1 MKVWDTKGEQPRAN
15 TATGTQH
22 AKLTVAL
29 TVPEVCALL
38 RTTRLTVYNLIESGA
53 LPAYKVGPY
62 WRIDPEDLARYK
74 ERGKAR
80 DRVTRRRVQPPASLA
95 GAEGSEEC

>member
-1 MKVWDTKGEQPRAN
+1 MGEGRA
-15 TATGTQH
+15 
-22 AKLTVAL
+22 AL

-53 LPAYKVGPY
+53 LPAYKVGPH
-62 WRIDPEDLARYK
+62 WRIDPDDLERYK

-80 DRVTRRRVQPPASLA
+80 DLAGRRRLRAPGTASA
-95 GAEGSEEC
+95 GGDEG

>member
-1 MKVWDTKGEQPRAN
+1 MTRMGKHPTTLAG
-15 TATGTQH
+15 
-22 AKLTVAL
+22 AL

-62 WRIDPEDLARYK
+62 WRIDVDDFERYRA
-74 ERGKAR
+74 RGKAQ
-80 DRVTRRRVQPPASLA
+80 DPANRRRLPSTPAGEDEPDPSDGA
-95 GAEGSEEC
+95 GTEGGTK

>member
-1 MKVWDTKGEQPRAN
+1 MGKNRA
-15 TATGTQH
+15 
-22 AKLTVAL
+22 AL

-53 LPAYKVGPY
+53 LPAYKVGPH
-62 WRIDPEDLARYK
+62 WRIDPDDLERYK

-80 DRVTRRRVQPPASLA
+80 DRVGRRRLRPQTAAAV
-95 GAEGSEEC
+95 EGSEA

>member
-1 MKVWDTKGEQPRAN
+1 MG
-15 TATGTQH
+15 QH
-22 AKLTVAL
+22 PTTLAAAL

-62 WRIDPEDLARYK
+62 WRIDVDDLARYRA
-74 ERGKAR
+74 RGKAR
-80 DRVTRRRVQPPASLA
+80 DPANRRRFPSTPTGEDEPV
-95 GAEGSEEC
+95 GADVTDPEGGGT

>member
-1 MKVWDTKGEQPRAN
+1 MKVRDTKSEQPGDNA
-15 TATGTQH
+15 AIGKH
-22 AKLTVAL
+22 HVELTVAL
-29 TVPEVCALL
+29 TVPEVCVLL

-80 DRVTRRRVQPPASLA
+80 DRVTRRRAQPPASLA
-95 GAEGSEEC
+95 GAVGSEEC

>member
-1 MKVWDTKGEQPRAN
+1 MGKHP
-15 TATGTQH
+15 ATL
-22 AKLTVAL
+22 AAAL

-62 WRIDPEDLARYK
+62 WRIDVDDLERYRA
-74 ERGKAR
+74 RGKAH
-80 DRVTRRRVQPPASLA
+80 DPANRRRFPSTPA
-95 GAEGSEEC
+95 GAGVPGTGAVTDPGGGTK